1 MSFFFRIAFIA
12 NVFLFVPSVVLAEN
26 IVFKA
31 QRFLNILGYD
41 AGIVDGLYGGKTKLA
56 LEEFNQIVINP
67 MAGN

>member
-1 MSFFFRIAFIA
+1 M
-12 NVFLFVPSVVLAEN
+12 PSVVLAEN